1 MLAHVRRWSVLAVLL
16 ASTATATPALAAT
29 PAPPAP
35 TQGGEQ
41 QDAATDGQDLVS
53 FGIAPAGAERPD
65 GRPYL
70 SFSAAPGSTIYDH
83 VAVLNQADQPLSL
96 EVYSGDV
103 IQADAGLSVLPR
115 DDDNVDAGSWITVD
129 GPGDLEV
136 PAQTPDTGVGYVIVP
151 FTVTIP
157 ANAEPGDHLGGI
169 VASLV
174 TTGEGGDNSPT
185 IRLDQRVAARVYI
198 RVDGELAPGLV
209 VRDLTA
215 DWQAGSLIGTGSVA
229 VTYTLQNTG
238 NVRMAVEPTAR
249 VAGPYG
255 LLSRSTA
262 GDRVDDL
269 LPGASVEQSVTVD
282 DVWPLGR
289 ERVTVSAPTLASSVG
304 EDPGLGT
311 ITASTHVWALPWIVV
326 AVVLLLVVLGV
337 LRLVRRRRRRA
348 GRGRDAGGRRAR
360 RRGGRGPDVR
370 AVPAGPAGE
379 IAAPAQEQP
388 VTAVARTR
396 AGARHR

>member
-1 MLAHVRRWSVLAVLL
+1 MFAHVRRWSAVVVLL
-16 ASTATATPALAAT
+16 ASTTAATPALAAT
-29 PAPPAP
+29 PAPPQGSEQQAP
-35 TQGGEQ
+35 T
-41 QDAATDGQDLVS
+41 TDDQDLVS

-115 DDDNVDAGSWITVD
+115 DDTDVDAGSWITVD
-129 GPGDLEV
+129 GPADLEV

-157 ANAEPGDHLGGI
+157 ADAEPGDHLGGI

-174 TTGEGGDNSPT
+174 TTGTGGENSPT

-209 VRDLTA
+209 IRDLAA
-215 DWQAGSLIGTGSVA
+215 DWHAGGLLSTGSVE
-229 VTYTLQNTG
+229 VTYTLENTG

-249 VAGPYG
+249 VAGPFG
-255 LLSRSTA
+255 LLARSTA

-269 LPGASVEQSVTVD
+269 LPGASVEQHVTVD

-289 ERVTVSAPTLASSVG
+289 ERVTVSAHALASSVG

-311 ITASTHVWALPWIVV
+311 IAVSTHLWALPWAAL
-326 AVVLLLVVLGV
+326 AVILLLVAFIV
-337 LRLVRRRRRRA
+337 LRLVRRRRRA
-348 GRGRDAGGRRAR
+348 GRGRGAG
-360 RRGGRGPDVR
+360 RRGGRSRGR
-370 AVPAGPAGE
+370 R
-379 IAAPAQEQP
+379 AAPTGPIIEAVADPATEQP
-388 VTAVARTR
+388 VTTAPRTR
-396 AGARHR
+396 VGARHR